1 MPETPGPVQGGT
13 VAATRAA
20 AKVMFEIYREG
31 GYNRAYR
38 VVYFTELNDHNR
50 ETEFN
55 RALAGEHVY
64 DGFIR
69 DDARKDAKAVV
80 REILGR
86 LNDGEDLTAAEIE
99 RSLAPYL
106 A

>member
-1 MPETPGPVQGGT
+1 
-13 VAATRAA
+13 VAATRSA

-69 DDARKDAKAVV
+69 EDARKEAKAVV
-80 REILGR
+80 RELLGR
-86 LNDGEDLTAAEIE
+86 LNDGEELAAADLE

>member
-1 MPETPGPVQGGT
+1 
-13 VAATRAA
+13 
-20 AKVMFEIYREG
+20 
-31 GYNRAYR
+31 
-38 VVYFTELNDHNR
+38 
-50 ETEFN
+50 
-55 RALAGEHVY
+55 
-64 DGFIR
+64 
-69 DDARKDAKAVV
+69 VV

>member
-1 MPETPGPVQGGT
+1 VQGGT